1 MGAPVSGDMMF
12 LRCLLA
18 LVLAAP
24 VLASAATILV
34 FGDSLS
40 SAYGLE
46 RNRGWATLM
55 QQRLDEKKF
64 NYKIANAS
72 ISGETTAGGRNRI
85 AGALATHRPVVVI
98 IALGANDGLR
108 GLSLDAMRANLEAM
122 VRSSRKSGAKVLL
135 VGMRLPPNFGPEYAE
150 KFQQVYRDIAARE
163 RIPSVPFLLEG
174 FAEKPDFF
182 QPDGIHPAVP
192 AQALVL
198 ENVWKG
204 LVPLLKG
211 RER

>member
-1 MGAPVSGDMMF
+1 ML

-24 VLASAATILV
+24 ALAPAATILV

-40 SAYGLE
+40 SAYGIE

-64 NYKIANAS
+64 DYKVVNSS
-72 ISGETTAGGRNRI
+72 ISGETTAGGASRL
-85 AGALATHRPVVVI
+85 AGALATHRPSIVI

-108 GLSLDAMRANLEAM
+108 GLSLDAMRANLDAM
-122 VRSSRKSGAKVLL
+122 VRSSRKSGARVLL
-135 VGMRLPPNFGPEYAE
+135 VGMRLPPNFGLEYAE
-150 KFQQVYRDIAARE
+150 KFQKVYRDVAARE

-198 ENVWKG
+198 ENVWRG
-204 LVPLLKG
+204 LAPLLK
-211 RER
+211 ER

>member
-1 MGAPVSGDMMF
+1 ML

-24 VLASAATILV
+24 ALAPAATILV

-40 SAYGLE
+40 SAYGIE

-55 QQRLDEKKF
+55 QRRLDEKKF
-64 NYKIANAS
+64 DYKVVNSS
-72 ISGETTAGGRNRI
+72 ISGETTAGGASRL
-85 AGALATHRPVVVI
+85 AGALATHRPSIVI

-108 GLSLDAMRANLEAM
+108 GLSLDAMRANLDAM
-122 VRSSRKSGAKVLL
+122 VRSSRKSGARVLL
-135 VGMRLPPNFGPEYAE
+135 VGMRLPPNFGLEYAE
-150 KFQQVYRDIAARE
+150 KFQKVYRDVAARE

-198 ENVWKG
+198 ENVWRG
-204 LVPLLKG
+204 LAPLLK
-211 RER
+211 ER

>member
-1 MGAPVSGDMMF
+1 ML

-24 VLASAATILV
+24 ALTPAATILV

-40 SAYGLE
+40 SAYGIE

-64 NYKIANAS
+64 DYKVVNSS
-72 ISGETTAGGRNRI
+72 ISGETTAGGASRL
-85 AGALATHRPVVVI
+85 AGVLATHRPSIVI

-122 VRSSRKSGAKVLL
+122 VRSSRKSGARVLL

-150 KFQQVYRDIAARE
+150 KFQNVYRDIAARE
-163 RIPSVPFLLEG
+163 RIPSVPFLLQG
-174 FAEKPDFF
+174 FAEKPEFF
-182 QPDGIHPAVP
+182 QPDGIHPALP
-192 AQALVL
+192 AQALAL

-204 LVPLLKG
+204 LAPLLKE

>member
-1 MGAPVSGDMMF
+1 MLLRF
-12 LRCLLA
+12 LVA

-24 VLASAATILV
+24 AFASAATIMV

-40 SAYGLE
+40 SAYGIE
-46 RNRGWATLM
+46 RNRGWTTLM
-55 QQRLDEKKF
+55 QQRLDEKRLD
-64 NYKIANAS
+64 YKIVSAS
-72 ISGETTAGGRNRI
+72 ISGETTAGGRSRM
-85 AGALATHRPVVVI
+85 AGALATHRPSIVI

-135 VGMRLPPNFGPEYAE
+135 IGMRVPPNFGPAYAE
-150 KFQQVYRDIAARE
+150 KFHHVYRDIAARE
-163 RIPSVPFLLEG
+163 RIPWVPFLLEG

-204 LVPLLKG
+204 LAPLLE
-211 RER
+211 ER